1 MQGANEAEF
10 SDPKRSLAKSS
21 TAKKRGTTVF
31 PWFDSTGAAH
41 IINVMEKM
49 EINSEGWFALLAEIA
64 NNYSDGALIPHQ
76 WLKDKLGLKRLDLND
91 FESPEE
97 LIKGHEV
104 QQFAYMSFIDNI
116 RWQLLEKENIYLR
129 NIRGDGYVI
138 LNPKDQTKFG
148 YDRFINEMKKLTKE
162 CDMIMNRVKNVP
174 EEQRSKDN
182 DMRAKFNIMRTMLST
197 IK

>member
-1 MQGANEAEF
+1 M
-10 SDPKRSLAKSS
+10 
-21 TAKKRGTTVF
+21 
-31 PWFDSTGAAH
+31 
-41 IINVMEKM
+41 
-49 EINSEGWFALLAEIA
+49 LAEIA
-64 NNYSDGALIPHQ
+64 SNYSDGALIPHQ
-76 WLKDKLGLKRLDLND
+76 WLKDKLGLKKLDLND

-97 LIKGHEV
+97 FIKGHEV

-182 DMRAKFNIMRTMLST
+182 DMRAKFSIMRTMLST

>member
-1 MQGANEAEF
+1 
-10 SDPKRSLAKSS
+10 
-21 TAKKRGTTVF
+21 
-31 PWFDSTGAAH
+31 
-41 IINVMEKM
+41 M

-64 NNYSDGALIPHQ
+64 SNYSDGALIPHQ
-76 WLKDKLGLKRLDLND
+76 WLKDKLGLKKLDLND

-97 LIKGHEV
+97 FIKGHEV

-182 DMRAKFNIMRTMLST
+182 DMRAKFSIMRTMLST

>member
-1 MQGANEAEF
+1 
-10 SDPKRSLAKSS
+10 
-21 TAKKRGTTVF
+21 
-31 PWFDSTGAAH
+31 
-41 IINVMEKM
+41 M

-64 NNYSDGALIPHQ
+64 NRFSDGTLIPHQ
-76 WLKDKLGLKRLDLND
+76 WLKEKLGLKKLTLDE

-97 LIKGHEV
+97 FIKGHEI